1 MSEEKDVQQLL
12 REGIEAAR
20 AGDKAAAREIF
31 EKVVEL
37 DENSERGWYWLASV
51 VETDEEKRVCLAN
64 VLVINPNN
72 EKARAIMNKL
82 ETKKRQTAGDEE
94 VIPGISRRQLT
105 LIGGGGAIVVVLI
118 IGVFLAITVSN
129 NNRAAAEAAAA
140 TRLVQDQT
148 ATFDAFATVS
158 ANETAT
164 QMAVAPPTATPR
176 VAPTL
181 APTWTPT
188 STETPLP
195 GLEALPLPPSNIAGS
210 LAVWGGRDR
219 LSNGALQPLIFPVG
233 GGGQSTPITDD
244 LGRDVRF
251 AGSGQRVIFSRYFT
265 ATFDFGIEAV
275 NINGTQEQIIRPT
288 QPPVF
293 KLEQPDHCLTAN
305 RVAFIAVPR
314 EGPSGDN
321 LQFSETPITKLYI
334 TDLNTNNTIQLTTD
348 SASYSYPAFS
358 PDCSRIAVV
367 RNDQN
372 SAQYGPDIVVID
384 IANATITPI
393 TKDLTDYIER
403 TPRWSADGSQI
414 IFAAA
419 PINAPNNNDIV
430 AINADGSGI
439 PQLLVRSEFD
449 DRNPVASPDGQ
460 YLAFSSKRGEFYNIF
475 ITPLSGEST
484 LWQLTSS
491 GGDYFVGDWWQQR

>member
-20 AGDKAAAREIF
+20 AGDKATARENF

-37 DENSERGWYWLASV
+37 DENNERGWYWLASV

-72 EKARAIMNKL
+72 EKARAMMDKL

-94 VIPGISRRQLT
+94 VMPGVSRRQLT
-105 LIGGGGAIVVVLI
+105 LIGGGGAIAVILI
-118 IGVFLAITVSN
+118 VGIFLAITVSN
-129 NNRAAAEAAAA
+129 NNRAAAEAAQA
-140 TRLVQDQT
+140 TKLVQAQT
-148 ATFDAFATVS
+148 STVEALAVIS

-164 QMAVAPPTATPR
+164 QMAVAPPTATER
-176 VAPTL
+176 VIPTL

-195 GLEALPLPPSNIAGS
+195 GLESLPFPPGTVPGS

-219 LSNGALQPLIFPVG
+219 LSNGALRPLIFPVG
-233 GGGQSTPITDD
+233 GGGVSTPITEN

-251 AGSGQRVIFSRYFT
+251 AGSDQRVIYSRYFT
-265 ATFDFGIEAV
+265 ATFDFGIVAINV
-275 NINGTQEQIIRPT
+275 NGTQEQPILPS
-288 QPPVF
+288 QPPIF
-293 KLEQPDHCLTAN
+293 KLEQPDRCMTAN
-305 RVAFIAVPR
+305 RVVFIAVPR
-314 EGPSGDN
+314 EGPSADTVN
-321 LQFSETPITKLYI
+321 FDDTPPTKLYV
-334 TDLNTNNTIQLTTD
+334 TDLDTNNTILLTTD
-348 SASYSYPAFS
+348 AAAYTNPAFS
-358 PDCSRIAVV
+358 PDCTRVAVV
-367 RNDQN
+367 RNDEN
-372 SAQYGPDIVVID
+372 SAQAGPDIVVID
-384 IANATITPI
+384 VANGTLTPV
-393 TKDLTDYIER
+393 TTDLSGFAES
-403 TPRWSADGSQI
+403 TPRWAADGTQI

-419 PINAPNNNDIV
+419 PANAPNNNDIIV
-430 AINADGSGI
+430 VNADGSGT

-460 YLAFSSKRGEFYNIF
+460 YLAFSSKRGEFYNIYV
-475 ITPLSGEST
+475 TSLGDGT

-491 GGDYFVGDWWQQR
+491 GGDFFAGDWWQ

>member
-1 MSEEKDVQQLL
+1 MSEEKDVLQLL

-20 AGDKAAAREIF
+20 AGDKATARELF

-72 EKARAIMNKL
+72 DKARAIMDKL
-82 ETKKRQTAGDEE
+82 EAKKRQTVGDEE
-94 VIPGISRRQLT
+94 VIPGISRRQLL
-105 LIGGGGAIVVVLI
+105 LIGGGGAIAIILI
-118 IGVFLAITVSN
+118 VGIFLAITVSN

-140 TRLVQDQT
+140 TKLVQEQT
-148 ATFDAFATVS
+148 ATVEAFAVIS

-176 VAPTL
+176 VVPTL

-195 GLEALPLPPSNIAGS
+195 GVEALPPPPGNVTGS

-233 GGGQSTPITDD
+233 GGGQSTPIGDD

-251 AGSGQRVIFSRYFT
+251 AGSNQRVIFSRYFT
-265 ATFDFGIEAV
+265 STFDFGIEAV
-275 NINGTQEQIIRPT
+275 NINGTQEQIILPEN
-288 QPPVF
+288 PPVF
-293 KLEQPDHCLTAN
+293 KLEQPDRCMTAN
-305 RVAFIAVPR
+305 RVAFIAIPR
-314 EGPSGDN
+314 EGPSADN
-321 LQFSETPITKLYI
+321 LQFSEVAVTKLYI
-334 TDLNTNNTIQLTTD
+334 TDLTTNNTVRLTTD
-348 SASYSYPAFS
+348 TASYSYPAFS
-358 PDCSRIAVV
+358 PDCSRIAVI
-367 RNDQN
+367 RNDLN
-372 SAQYGPDIVVID
+372 SAQSGPDIVVID
-384 IANATITPI
+384 IANATMTSIT
-393 TKDLTDYIER
+393 TDLTDYIEK
-403 TPRWSADGSQI
+403 TPRWTANGSQI

-419 PINAPNNNDIV
+419 PITAPGNNDIV
-430 AINADGSGI
+430 AVNADGSGA

-460 YLAFSSKRGEFYNIF
+460 YLAFSSKRGEFYNIY
-475 ITPLSGEST
+475 ITELSSNT

-491 GGDYFVGDWWQQR
+491 GGDFFVGDWWQ